1 MNEVMLDE
9 WGKMKLE
16 SPLLSSGGLSGLSGM
31 SAGDED
37 VLGGDGFDDID
48 DILNAFEDIQQELLR
63 EEERL
68 LKQYQVSGCG
78 YLVLF
83 CE

>member
-1 MNEVMLDE
+1 M
-9 WGKMKLE
+9 
-16 SPLLSSGGLSGLSGM
+16 
-31 SAGDED
+31 
-37 VLGGDGFDDID
+37 LGGDGFDDID

-78 YLVLF
+78 YLVLLLF
-83 CE
+83 GLRSKKLVILRNANIIMLI